1 MTHWEVWVDGELC
14 SHQTVWRCPVP
25 SFTRTQCPHLVPVD
39 PLALHQPSPVCL
51 FTLSAIWRPP
61 CRHLCVG
68 SRGCSGPAQP
78 RPRFP
83 EASLAAPGCSAQ
95 ASAPRAKSESE
106 GRCWDLL
113 RSRPLS
119 GCCPPWPGLEALAAR
134 EREGQPSPCRHPCT
148 TLMAFDGQDRRG
160 STRSPGPLLHPHLPV
175 LVQKRPAALGK
186 CPCDHGVSV
195 LFHTALP
202 LPGIPWAYLVH
213 SADPRLPPCA
223 TASEKPSLDP
233 EEASSTLRCPAT
245 LAHTSS

>member
-1 MTHWEVWVDGELC
+1 MASSALIN
-14 SHQTVWRCPVP
+14 QTVWRW
-25 SFTRTQCPHLVPVD
+25 TQFPHLVPVD

-68 SRGCSGPAQP
+68 SGGCSGPAQP

-106 GRCWDLL
+106 GGCWDLL

-119 GCCPPWPGLEALAAR
+119 WRCPPWPGLEGLAAR
-134 EREGQPSPCRHPCT
+134 EGGAALPCRHPCT
-148 TLMAFDGQDRRG
+148 TLMAFDGQDRWG

-175 LVQKRPAALGK
+175 LVQKRPAALSK

-195 LFHTALP
+195 LFHTAFP
-202 LPGIPWAYLVH
+202 LPGIPRAYLVH

>member
-1 MTHWEVWVDGELC
+1 MRRRVTHWEVWVDGELC
-14 SHQTVWRCPVP
+14 SHQTVWRW
-25 SFTRTQCPHLVPVD
+25 TQFPHLVPVD

-78 RPRFP
+78 RPRSP
-83 EASLAAPGCSAQ
+83 EASLAAP
-95 ASAPRAKSESE
+95 
-106 GRCWDLL
+106 
-113 RSRPLS
+113 
-119 GCCPPWPGLEALAAR
+119 AAR
-134 EREGQPSPCRHPCT
+134 HRPALQGPRVSQRAGAGICSDHALSPGAALHGRGWRPWQQRREGQPSPCRHPCT

-175 LVQKRPAALGK
+175 LVQKRPAALSK

-195 LFHTALP
+195 LFHTAFP
-202 LPGIPWAYLVH
+202 LPGIPRAYLVYP
-213 SADPRLPPCA
+213 ADPRLPPCA